1 MWSPTLRES
10 QKVQA
15 VAESLASGD
24 RVARTTAKLPVRVDM
39 NKPFI
44 LSVGVL
50 PWVTRT
56 AIRQFTKR
64 VLRRGIRMRLP
75 TGTSFMIPRNSL
87 AGSTVYITQA
97 DVDYGSE
104 ALLARLA
111 SKRTGFL
118 DVGAN
123 IGYYSAYMAP
133 GFSFVYAFEP
143 DARAFEHLVRLPS

>member
-1 MWSPTLRES
+1 
-10 QKVQA
+10 
-15 VAESLASGD
+15 
-24 RVARTTAKLPVRVDM
+24 M
-39 NKPFI
+39 NKQFI

-75 TGTSFMIPRNSL
+75 TGASFSIPRQSH
-87 AGSTVYITQA
+87 AGSTVYVTQG

-111 SKRTGFL
+111 SKQSGFL
-118 DVGAN
+118 DAGAN
-123 IGYYSAYMAP
+123 IGYYSA
-133 GFSFVYAFEP
+133 
-143 DARAFEHLVRLPS
+143 